1 MIHPPVFP
9 PHREKYHGE
18 KIVYEAL
25 KRLPDEFEV
34 FYHAPLFLEGTDGQV
49 HETEFDFIVAD
60 LRDKRFNAL
69 LLIESKSGTIKFKPE
84 DQTWTQN
91 GEDQGDLIGKLSG
104 KKHLFAH
111 HFKSYINQV
120 AVGHCFF
127 FSSSQDTSGN
137 WYSPSLR
144 PEHVI
149 DYTGCI
155 DPLSTITDRFD
166 KLRESLPTRAGD
178 DIRRFENLKKTF
190 LRESWF
196 IESLRSHVDINNTA
210 FNHLTERQWAVFRGL
225 RNNPC
230 LLAQGSAGSGKT
242 LLASRYVGLLAGQ
255 GQKILFLC
263 FNRYLANKLRN
274 DLAAEE
280 NALVETFHSFIERII
295 RENDI
300 PWWDLTIKQHE
311 TTGTTGQFF
320 EKAAPEKFNEI
331 ESVPVYDALVI
342 DEGQD
347 FRPEWYQF
355 LYRYVKPNGRVAVF
369 FDPLQDIFNRYR
381 EIPVFNDRPWTLFDL
396 PENCRNTNNIRRYI
410 EAQTG
415 LTIAGM
421 PGLPDGPK
429 VKERD
434 YTDITDLAEKLKKEL
449 KGMLREGN
457 LNPSEVTLI
466 INGRS
471 KDLQQLANLVTE
483 PYPLRLLEPNKTS
496 EPDTVYYTTAAI
508 FKGMENEAVIIID
521 PADTSESNPN
531 RTQAIKWFYTQAS
544 RAKSF
549 LMVFKAPQSNS

>member
-9 PHREKYHGE
+9 PHRESYFGE
-18 KIVYEAL
+18 KTVYTAL
-25 KRLPDEFEV
+25 SRLPDYFEV
-34 FYHAPLFLEGTDGQV
+34 FYHAPLFLKDTDGQV
-49 HETEFDFIVAD
+49 HETEFDFIVVD
-60 LRDKRFNAL
+60 LREQRFNAV
-69 LLIESKSGTIKFKPE
+69 LLIETKSGTMKFKPE
-84 DQTWTQN
+84 DQSWTQN
-91 GEDQGDLIGKLSG
+91 GINQGDLIGKLTG

-111 HFKSYINQV
+111 HFKGYINQV

-127 FSSSQDTSGN
+127 FSSAQDTSGD

-155 DPLSTITDRFD
+155 EPLTIITDRFD

-196 IESLRSHVDINNTA
+196 IESLRSHVDLNNTA
-210 FNHLTERQWAVFRGL
+210 FNLLTERQWAVFRGL

-242 LLASRYVGLLAGQ
+242 LLASRYASLLASQ
-255 GQKILFLC
+255 GQKVLFLC
-263 FNRYLANKLRN
+263 FNRYLANKLKS

-280 NALVETFHSFIERII
+280 NILVETFHSFIELKI
-295 RENDI
+295 REHEGL
-300 PWWDLTIKQHE
+300 WWDEKIRQHE
-311 TTGTTGQFF
+311 NSGTTSQFF
-320 EKAAPEKFNEI
+320 ETVTPEKFREI
-331 ESVPVYDALVI
+331 ENVPTYDALVI

-347 FRPEWYQF
+347 FRPEWYQY
-355 LYRYVKPNGRVAVF
+355 LYRYIKPDGRAAVF
-369 FDPLQDIFNRYR
+369 FDPLQDIFNRYK
-381 EIPVFNDRPWTLFDL
+381 EIPPFNDRAWTLFDL
-396 PENCRNTNNIRRYI
+396 PENCRNTNNIRQYI

-415 LTIAGM
+415 LTISGM

-457 LNPSEVTLI
+457 LKPSEVTLI

-471 KDLQQLANLVTE
+471 RDLHKLASLITE
-483 PYPLRLLEPNKTS
+483 PYPLQLLEPNKTA
-496 EPDTVYYTTAAI
+496 DAGTIYFTTAAI

-521 PADTSESNPN
+521 PADTSEANPD
-531 RTQAIKWFYTQAS
+531 RQKAIKWFYTQAS

-549 LMVFKAPQSNS
+549 LMVFRVSTTV